1 MEERSGKLI
10 KGVGGLYTVR
20 FADGETVS
28 CKAKGAFRHESLKP
42 VIGDDVTVIS
52 DGGNVISAIGERTAS
67 RPRSGRELPSRPIP
81 PPSRSLCF

>member
-42 VIGDDVTVIS
+42 VI
-52 DGGNVISAIGERTAS
+52 
-67 RPRSGRELPSRPIP
+67 
-81 PPSRSLCF
+81 